1 MLFFC
6 QKILNFPISQYIS
19 LKFYHFQYDHQED
32 LNKMADNTMLQILLP
47 DVTQGNVWD
56 NSIKLGIL
64 FLLKNIKVSN
74 FLKCYHHGME

>member
-1 MLFFC
+1 
-6 QKILNFPISQYIS
+6 
-19 LKFYHFQYDHQED
+19 
-32 LNKMADNTMLQILLP
+32 MAANTMLQILLP